1 MQILSIFSL
10 LEVEVF
16 LKLSNS
22 RDRNSTMNF
31 DNMCKPFCV
40 SKALERI
47 TDLLSTEDITPCLN
61 VFVSLC

>member
-22 RDRNSTMNF
+22 RDRNSTMNS
-31 DNMCKPFCV
+31 DNRCEPFCV
-40 SKALERI
+40 SKALEGI
-47 TDLLSTEDITPCLN
+47 TDLWSTEDITPCLT